1 MQGRNLLPIGTL
13 YDPFVARGLDAFVYA
28 VYAGARFV
36 LVGTPSGVTLAPEG
50 GAHQSSITASIGLE
64 LPGVTLAEP
73 AYAGALDWLLC
84 DGLDALTRPDG
95 SALYLRLSTRPIDQA
110 PFEAVRDRIGDEA
123 LRAAVLAGGYRLVEP
138 SPALARD
145 APAVTLAASGPVVPE
160 AVAAAGLLAE
170 EGVAATVLDVT
181 SLDRLY
187 HGWRAALSR
196 AARAAT
202 RPSETFHL
210 ATLLRAA
217 TPAAPIITVHDASS
231 HAMAWLGSVFGTPVV
246 PVGVDDFGQSGT
258 IEELYRTFDLLP
270 EQLANAA
277 LVALARSR

>member
-1 MQGRNLLPIGTL
+1 
-13 YDPFVARGLDAFVYA
+13 
-28 VYAGARFV
+28 
-36 LVGTPSGVTLAPEG
+36 
-50 GAHQSSITASIGLE
+50 
-64 LPGVTLAEP
+64 LAEP